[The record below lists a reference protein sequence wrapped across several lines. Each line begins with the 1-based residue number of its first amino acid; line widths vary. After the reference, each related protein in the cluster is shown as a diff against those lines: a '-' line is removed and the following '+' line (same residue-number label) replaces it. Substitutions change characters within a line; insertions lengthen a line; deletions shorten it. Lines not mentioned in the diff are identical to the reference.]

1 MDYINTLK
9 NILSF
14 MFKAATI
21 NHVIHNRLAEE
32 DFKKDLIVHPP
43 SKHKISAYFINK
55 GNR

>member
-43 SKHKISAYFINK
+43 SKHVKYQLIL
-55 GNR
+55 